1 MHGIVKEDEKKPQLT
16 ATKCQRCGYLNS
28 SASNFCAKCSMTL
41 NINAAMDADDIRADR
56 AMKLVEIITQNPDVY
71 AILKELE

>member
-1 MHGIVKEDEKKPQLT
+1 M
-16 ATKCQRCGYLNS
+16 A
-28 SASNFCAKCSMTL
+28 F